1 MKNIMNIEY
10 IENEKYEI
18 IKTYKMK
25 KLTPLRLNS
34 INSVV
39 KNLIKLS
46 VERNCKIQLRKS
58 IISNVLYQMIS
69 DYYIESSI
77 GWNEYNEL
85 KLIIADLV
93 DSDLEDD
100 VYDDYYKSS
109 FCFKYC
115 GCII

>member
-1 MKNIMNIEY
+1 MKNIYY

-18 IKTYKMK
+18 IKTYKIK
-25 KLTPLRLNS
+25 NLTPLRLNT
-34 INSVV
+34 INTVV

-46 VERNCKIQLRKS
+46 VEKKCKIELRKS
-58 IISNVLYQMIS
+58 IISSVLYQMIS
-69 DYYIESSI
+69 DDYIESSI
-77 GWNEYNEL
+77 GWKEYNEL
-85 KLIIADLV
+85 KLIIADV
-93 DSDLEDD
+93 VECDLEDD